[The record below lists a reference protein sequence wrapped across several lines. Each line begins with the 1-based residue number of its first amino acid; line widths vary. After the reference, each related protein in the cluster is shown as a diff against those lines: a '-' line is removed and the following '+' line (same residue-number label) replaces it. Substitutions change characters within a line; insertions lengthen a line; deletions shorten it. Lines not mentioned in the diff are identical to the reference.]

1 MRDKFV
7 ITKKLCLHAYKIVE
21 YRHGLVMFC
30 VSVLQ
35 LKSIGFINK
44 TNVRKLLPYVFLEE
58 VYIFRSYT

>member
-1 MRDKFV
+1 MRDTFF

-21 YRHGLVMFC
+21 YRHEIVMFWI
-30 VSVLQ
+30 SVLQ

-44 TNVRKLLPYVFLEE
+44 TNVRKLLPYVFLEV